1 MGKEFQSIKLFA
13 ATIIIGVILFGGIAL
28 YLEKAGHV
36 PMAGSLDPVISYA
49 GIIIAAAFIAL
60 SFLLYKRRSD
70 AAGDAGTTEK
80 LNLYR
85 AAVVLQYALLDAP
98 AIFNVIAYLLSGN
111 IQSLIIAGC
120 CAAVM
125 LAQFPT
131 EEKYSR
137 FGS

>member
-13 ATIIIGVILFGGIAL
+13 AAIITGIILFGSISL

-36 PMAGSLDPVISYA
+36 PIAASLDPVISYA
-49 GIIIAAAFIAL
+49 GVIIAAAFIAM
-60 SFLLYKRRSD
+60 SFLFYKRRSE
-70 AAGDAGTTEK
+70 AAVNAVKTEK

-85 AAVVLQYALLDAP
+85 SAVVLQYALLDAP

-111 IQSLIIAGC
+111 VQSLIIAGC

-125 LAQFPT
+125 LAQFPS
-131 EEKYSR
+131 EERYNR
-137 FGS
+137 FGG